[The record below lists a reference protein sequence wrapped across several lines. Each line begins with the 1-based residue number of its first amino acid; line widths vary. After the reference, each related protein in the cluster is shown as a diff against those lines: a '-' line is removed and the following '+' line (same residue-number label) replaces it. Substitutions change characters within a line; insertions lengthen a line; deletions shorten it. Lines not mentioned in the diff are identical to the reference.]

1 MVYSAQKENSGWE
14 KNKVIGNSWHYSRVR
29 TSEFCQFWT
38 NESNWSDS
46 WFKRNYRKTSNLQKY
61 KYRFLVE
68 NLLLSSNLENNT
80 DAIFITCDGL
90 WEGKD
95 ALIDSKIYKTLG
107 VVCLSEIKNWNLIK
121 GESRR
126 SQTVFADSEYH
137 TKSSHFGFAFITENV
152 SDLLSRSQR

>member
-1 MVYSAQKENSGWE
+1 MGE
-14 KNKVIGNSWHYSRVR
+14 KR
-29 TSEFCQFWT
+29 TKSLEIVDIIHVLELQSFVNFGRMNPIEVT
-38 NESNWSDS
+38 VDSNEIIERLATY
-46 WFKRNYRKTSNLQKY
+46 KKY

>member
-1 MVYSAQKENSGWE
+1 MGE
-14 KNKVIGNSWHYSRVR
+14 KR
-29 TSEFCQFWT
+29 TKSLEIVDIIHVLELQSFVNFGRMNPIEVT
-38 NESNWSDS
+38 VDSNEIIERLATY
-46 WFKRNYRKTSNLQKY
+46 KKY

-68 NLLLSSNLENNT
+68 NLLPSSNLENNT
-80 DAIFITCDGL
+80 DAIFIKCDGL

>member
-1 MVYSAQKENSGWE
+1 MGE
-14 KNKVIGNSWHYSRVR
+14 KR
-29 TSEFCQFWT
+29 TKSLEIVDIIHVLELQSFVNFGRMNPIEVT
-38 NESNWSDS
+38 VDSNEIIERLATY
-46 WFKRNYRKTSNLQKY
+46 KKY

-80 DAIFITCDGL
+80 DAIFIKCDGL